1 MANIDNFTKLM
12 NACLESKKTP
22 SKKSLKVESKEI
34 KRLNEKVNTRRF
46 KKEADEKDDDED
58 VEKDDLEMETS
69 DDIIAVVDPDLDA
82 DEMTAVALGFQQL
95 IDDAPEDVTPTT
107 DEYVGDNIY
116 GCPICGQTFF
126 SEIPMGA
133 GDICLMCNQESP
145 DGFVKVGEVENS
157 ENPDE
162 DVAKND
168 DEGEEKKVDGEE
180 DFDFDGEEVKV
191 DFDEDEKDLEESKKT
206 VKDENRA
213 RRPVT
218 RTVRGENKKKAC
230 DEGDDCVDEECGKKK
245 VRKERTISRRP
256 ATRTVRG
263 ERTVARRP
271 SVVRGESRIARPS
284 TRRAVRGENTLA
296 RRPSARR
303 SVRSESRVV
312 RPSVRRAVRSE
323 NVRQSLRR
331 SAMRTESKRIVRR
344 PSMKREGY
352 NLDEKTFNPVLTKFI
367 RENYNG
373 AKSFE
378 VIGAKKSGS
387 NLRLECK
394 ITMTSGKAKRTVLN
408 CNFNPKSSIMTARD
422 NGTFKVE
429 SKRAP
434 FMFKISTVRNI
445 IRCEGMKCNFITK
458 RNTKNESKSY
468 QVVGKYLNE
477 KKSVRPAR
485 RISESRRTIR
495 RPSTRRL
502 SEAKRPARRNVAS
515 RIAESATRRSVR
527 RPSTRRIAR

>member
-12 NACLESKKTP
+12 NACLESKKKP
-22 SKKSLKVESKEI
+22 SKKTIVESK
-34 KRLNEKVNTRRF
+34 KDTKLVEKVDKKRF
-46 KKEADEKDDDED
+46 KKEADEKEDDEEI
-58 VEKDDLEMETS
+58 EKDDLEMETA

-82 DEMTAVALGFQQL
+82 DEMTSVALGFQQL
-95 IDDAPEDVTPTT
+95 IDDAPADVTPTT

-126 SEIPMGA
+126 SELPMGA

-191 DFDEDEKDLEESKKT
+191 DFDEDEKDLDESKNPVKDEKS

-218 RTVRGENKKKAC
+218 RTVRDENKVARRNRVV
-230 DEGDDCVDEECGKKK
+230 G
-245 VRKERTISRRP
+245 ERSALRRP
-256 ATRTVRG
+256 ARAVRG
-263 ERTVARRP
+263 ERTIARRP
-271 SVVRGESRIARPS
+271 SVVRGEN
-284 TRRAVRGENTLA
+284 ELA

-303 SVRSESRVV
+303 SVRGENRLARRPSARQSVRSENARPMLRRPSV
-312 RPSVRRAVRSE
+312 RPSVR
-323 NVRQSLRR
+323 
-331 SAMRTESKRIVRR
+331 TESKGLVCR
-344 PSMKREGY
+344 PAMKREGY
-352 NLDEKTFNPVLTKFI
+352 NLDEKTFNPILTKFI

-378 VIGAKKSGS
+378 VVGAKKNGS

-394 ITMTSGKAKRTVLN
+394 ITMVSGKERKTVLN

-434 FMFKISTVRNI
+434 FMFKISTVKNI

-485 RISESRRTIR
+485 RVSESRRPIR
-495 RPSTRRL
+495 RST
-502 SEAKRPARRNVAS
+502 AS

-527 RPSTRRIAR
+527 RPSTRNTER